1 MRAAI
6 YKKPKCFEMKNVNKP
21 ELKNEEVLIKIKF
34 SGICG
39 TDYLTWL
46 GKHPRVKTST
56 ILGHEISGIIDDIK
70 SANTSYLKIGD
81 PVTIRPN
88 YYCNKCI
95 NCQRGLFY
103 LCQNFGLYGI
113 DKNGGFAEFMKVPVK
128 NVIKLSTEIDFDEI
142 AVIEPL
148 AVAVHAVR
156 RSKFK
161 VGDRVGILGGG
172 PIGLLISSVL
182 KTAGASEIYVSE
194 INPFRINKAK
204 EMNFEVINPE
214 KSDLSEKINKYTA
227 NNKLDILFDTVG
239 LSNSAQLLVKLVKTH
254 GEVVIV
260 AMYKEMVLFN
270 FLEFLFQEQNITST
284 ILYSKEDF
292 NKAVNLIENKKI
304 NIRPIIT
311 HHLPLND
318 IQMGMEMI
326 HNKDDALKILISPEK

>member
-1 MRAAI
+1 M
-6 YKKPKCFEMKNVNKP
+6 
-21 ELKNEEVLIKIKF
+21 
-34 SGICG
+34 
-39 TDYLTWL
+39 
-46 GKHPRVKTST
+46 
-56 ILGHEISGIIDDIK
+56 
-70 SANTSYLKIGD
+70 
-81 PVTIRPN
+81 
-88 YYCNKCI
+88 
-95 NCQRGLFY
+95 LF
-103 LCQNFGLYGI
+103 
-113 DKNGGFAEFMKVPVK
+113 
-128 NVIKLSTEIDFDEI
+128 
-142 AVIEPL
+142 
-148 AVAVHAVR
+148 
-156 RSKFK
+156 RS
-161 VGDRVGILGGG
+161 G

-292 NKAVNLIENKKI
+292 NKAVK
-304 NIRPIIT
+304 
-311 HHLPLND
+311 
-318 IQMGMEMI
+318 
-326 HNKDDALKILISPEK
+326 